1 MLRIYSAIHLQH
13 WSPAERES
21 KAHQAEPSVWKTWE
35 GDFKMKTPFP
45 SECLRESQCNA
56 LRGRLQSFAL
66 ADAKLCVGRCNALR
80 WRMQSFAWAI
90 AKLCVGRCNALRWR
104 MQSFASEMGKTG
116 TEIVSPILDKRKG
129 RVDSP
134 YGALLPQGNFCWA
147 SVCSKQNKSACGE
160 DKKKMSGRSQ
170 TSLMK
175 GLVIGCYRVST
186 QAGH

>member
-35 GDFKMKTPFP
+35 RDFKMKTPFP
-45 SECLRESQCNA
+45 SECLRESQCKA
-56 LRGRLQSFAL
+56 LRGRLQSFA
-66 ADAKLCVGRCNALR
+66 
-80 WRMQSFAWAI
+80 WTI

-160 DKKKMSGRSQ
+160 DKKKMSGRNQ

>member
-21 KAHQAEPSVWKTWE
+21 KAHQAEPSVRKTCE

-45 SECLRESQCNA
+45 SECLRESQCKA
-56 LRGRLQSFAL
+56 LRGRLQ
-66 ADAKLCVGRCNALR
+66 C
-80 WRMQSFAWAI
+80 FAWAI
-90 AKLCVGRCNALRWR
+90 AKLCVDGCKALRGR
-104 MQSFASEMGKTG
+104 MQCFASEMGKTG

-134 YGALLPQGNFCWA
+134 YGALLPQGNFCWV

-160 DKKKMSGRSQ
+160 DKKKMSGRNQ

>member
-66 ADAKLCVGRCNALR
+66 ADA
-80 WRMQSFAWAI
+80 M
-90 AKLCVGRCNALRWR
+90 LCVGRCNALRWR

-160 DKKKMSGRSQ
+160 DKKRCLAV
-170 TSLMK
+170 TRHL
-175 GLVIGCYRVST
+175 
-186 QAGH
+186 

>member
-35 GDFKMKTPFP
+35 RDFKMKTPFP

-56 LRGRLQSFAL
+56 LRGRLQSFA
-66 ADAKLCVGRCNALR
+66 
-80 WRMQSFAWAI
+80 
-90 AKLCVGRCNALRWR
+90 
-104 MQSFASEMGKTG
+104 SEMGKTS

-129 RVDSP
+129 RADSP

-160 DKKKMSGRSQ
+160 DKKRCLAV
-170 TSLMK
+170 TRHL
-175 GLVIGCYRVST
+175 
-186 QAGH
+186 

>member
-35 GDFKMKTPFP
+35 RDFKMKTPFP
-45 SECLRESQCNA
+45 SECLRESQCKA
-56 LRGRLQSFAL
+56 LRG
-66 ADAKLCVGRCNALR
+66 
-80 WRMQSFAWAI
+80 
-90 AKLCVGRCNALRWR
+90 R

-160 DKKKMSGRSQ
+160 DKKKMSGRNQ

>member
-35 GDFKMKTPFP
+35 RDFKMKTPFP
-45 SECLRESQCNA
+45 SECLRESQCKA
-56 LRGRLQSFAL
+56 LRGRLQSFAW
-66 ADAKLCVGRCNALR
+66 AD
-80 WRMQSFAWAI
+80 

-160 DKKKMSGRSQ
+160 DKKKMSGRNQ

>member
-13 WSPAERES
+13 WSPAEMES
-21 KAHQAEPSVWKTWE
+21 KAHQAETSVWKTWE
-35 GDFKMKTPFP
+35 RDFKMKTPFP
-45 SECLRESQCNA
+45 SECLRESQRNA
-56 LRGRLQSFAL
+56 LHGRMQSFAL
-66 ADAKLCVGRCNALR
+66 ADAMLCVGRCKALR
-80 WRMQSFAWAI
+80 W
-90 AKLCVGRCNALRWR
+90 L

-160 DKKKMSGRSQ
+160 DKKKMSGRNQ

>member
-35 GDFKMKTPFP
+35 RDFKMKTPFP

-56 LRGRLQSFAL
+56 LRGRLQSFAW

-80 WRMQSFAWAI
+80 W
-90 AKLCVGRCNALRWR
+90 L

-116 TEIVSPILDKRKG
+116 TEIVSPILDKR
-129 RVDSP
+129 
-134 YGALLPQGNFCWA
+134 
-147 SVCSKQNKSACGE
+147 
-160 DKKKMSGRSQ
+160 
-170 TSLMK
+170 
-175 GLVIGCYRVST
+175 
-186 QAGH
+186 

>member
-35 GDFKMKTPFP
+35 RDFKMKTPFP
-45 SECLRESQCNA
+45 SECLRESQCKA
-56 LRGRLQSFAL
+56 LPGRLQSFAL
-66 ADAKLCVGRCNALR
+66 ADAKLCVGRC
-80 WRMQSFAWAI
+80 
-90 AKLCVGRCNALRWR
+90 KALRWR

-134 YGALLPQGNFCWA
+134 YGALLPPKVI
-147 SVCSKQNKSACGE
+147 SVGPVSAQNK
-160 DKKKMSGRSQ
+160 
-170 TSLMK
+170 TSLH
-175 GLVIGCYRVST
+175 
-186 QAGH
+186 AGRTKKRCLAVTRHL

>member
-56 LRGRLQSFAL
+56 LRGRLQSFAW

-80 WRMQSFAWAI
+80 WQ
-90 AKLCVGRCNALRWR
+90 

-116 TEIVSPILDKRKG
+116 TEIVSPILDKRKE

>member
-35 GDFKMKTPFP
+35 RDFKMKTPFP

-66 ADAKLCVGRCNALR
+66 AD
-80 WRMQSFAWAI
+80 

-160 DKKKMSGRSQ
+160 DKKKMSGRNQ